1 MSVNVRAAT
10 RLVIAGLAAAA
21 LAVAGV
27 AAAATKQA
35 HGLHDARYCEI
46 LELKGSL
53 PHARAVVWNTIG
65 QGTCPASW
73 WTSLDA
79 ASLAKELGDTVV
91 VLNGPRHFLMDSAT
105 AVTGP
110 VRTFHGQRLTMVAG
124 IAIRTA
130 ADLSQLPYLDRTIA
144 RTNTWQWNRGRTVFE
159 LVAPGGDTYVMQ
171 SYSQIKDP
179 SLTLAQ
185 LRALGPRLALPPGWR
200 YRSRTLRAPLV
211 LGANG
216 AATIIQDPL
225 QDTYQLATT
234 TRPPGRRVRHT
245 VAILGH
251 TREVAPPAPGT
262 IEDHGTLTG
271 TPFGRGSIVLDGHF
285 GPGLVFGAGFRLLFA
300 HGSIVGTASL
310 PARIAGGQIDFR
322 GSAQITGG
330 TGAYRGITSGMLKV
344 HDHNTL
350 DGQHGIISVSGLAT
364 Y

>member
-1 MSVNVRAAT
+1 MSVNVRAAA
-10 RLVIAGLAAAA
+10 RIAIAGLAATA

-27 AAAATKQA
+27 ATAATKQA
-35 HGLHDARYCEI
+35 RGLHDARYCEI

-53 PHARAVVWNTIG
+53 PHAQAVVWNTIG
-65 QGTCPASW
+65 LGACPASW
-73 WTSLDA
+73 WSSLGA
-79 ASLAKELGDTVV
+79 ASLARELGDTAV
-91 VLNGPRHFLMDSAT
+91 VLNGPRHFLMDTAT
-105 AVTGP
+105 AVTGR
-110 VRTFHGQRLTMVAG
+110 VHDFHGQRLTMVAG

-130 ADLSQLPYLDRTIA
+130 ADLSQLPYVDRTIT
-144 RTNTWQWNRGRTVFE
+144 RTNTWKWNRGRTVFE

-185 LRALGPRLALPPGWR
+185 LGGLGPRLALPPGWR

-211 LGANG
+211 LGAKG
-216 AATIIQDPL
+216 VATIIQDPL
-225 QDTYQLATT
+225 QNTYQLATT
-234 TRPPGRRVRHT
+234 TRPPGRRVRHAI
-245 VAILGH
+245 AILGH

-285 GPGLVFGAGFRLLFA
+285 GPGLVFSAGFRLLFA

-310 PARIAGGQIDFR
+310 PAIITGTQIDFR
-322 GSAQITGG
+322 GGAQITGG
-330 TGAYRGITSGMLKV
+330 TGAYRGITSGALKV
-344 HDHNTL
+344 HDHNTV
-350 DGQHGIISVSGLAT
+350 DGQHGIIAVSGRAM